1 MHAARED
8 PAWNGSSRALVSKR
22 GSGISVSCV
31 YVFAS
36 GLHWHIMKYDFL
48 TVITNDM

>member
-31 YVFAS
+31 YIFAS
-36 GLHWHIMKYDFL
+36 GSSLAYNEIRFSYSHYK
-48 TVITNDM
+48 